1 MVSLDEAVTARL
13 KRGSKHFGGLVEPE
27 GLWPINEAKK

>member
-13 KRGSKHFGGLVEPE
+13 KRGSKHFEVLVEPE
-27 GLWPINEAKK
+27 